1 MARAFRLF
9 VDESGELESSDP
21 SEVVVV
27 AGLLLPRELADAP
40 IRAAFE
46 RAAPYW
52 PWPHHASVL
61 QYGVVHALAARIRGR
76 DPITMSHPLYDD
88 TLEDLIRWGDLLA
101 RALERD
107 EVGRD
112 VLPAFDR
119 ALLAGK
125 NPSVETAHCLGRRA
139 HKLRPDVSSNLDVY
153 ASAVEAEVAESL
165 AEALDSFE
173 GAVALLAEVQCQ
185 VPVHQPEHRYLDL
198 LGALHRLARLA
209 ASSLGGEVDLDLR
222 ISRRSV
228 QEPRGLRPLD
238 VYDSPRILGADRPA
252 GNVRITGF
260 EVEPYRGLDCA
271 AGYVAADFAAIKV
284 RRAFKSPR
292 PPAAEQVAARIR
304 QETGLPM
311 RLGARREVLLE
322 RVGVPS

>member
-76 DPITMSHPLYDD
+76 DAISMPHPLHED

-101 RALERD
+101 RALEHD
-107 EVGRD
+107 DVGRNL
-112 VLPAFDR
+112 LPDFDR
-119 ALLAGK
+119 ALRDGK
-125 NPSVETAHCLGRRA
+125 NPRVETTHRLARRA
-139 HKLRPDVSSNLDVY
+139 RKLRPEVSSNLDVY
-153 ASAVEAEVAESL
+153 ASEVETDV
-165 AEALDSFE
+165 AEALGRTLASYE
-173 GAVALLAEVQCQ
+173 GTVALLAEVQCH
-185 VPVHQPEHRYLDL
+185 VPVHHPEHRYLDL
-198 LGALHRLARLA
+198 LGALHRLARRA
-209 ASSLGGEVDLDLR
+209 ANSLGGEIDLDLR
-222 ISRRSV
+222 VSRRSV
-228 QEPRGLRPLD
+228 EDTLGPRPLD
-238 VYDSPRILGADRPA
+238 VYDAPWVLGTHRPA
-252 GNVRITGF
+252 DGVRITGF
-260 EVEPYRGLDCA
+260 DVEPYRGLDCA
-271 AGYVAADFAAIKV
+271 AGYVAVDFAAIKV
-284 RRAFKSPR
+284 RRAFKAHQ
-292 PPAAEQVAARIR
+292 PPGAEQVAARIR

-311 RLGARREVLLE
+311 RLGVHREVLLE